1 MTARTAKGLCG
12 NLLPCLD
19 HSEVGKPSTEALA
32 KTNMGTITSEEIA
45 EMMRPAPNAAAML
58 ITPKGIFHVRTD
70 SPLWVRRL
78 AWKITQHR
86 PLFLQR
92 GVLLTSPWAATGE
105 HRWDIQFPWM
115 FASGC
120 A

>member
-32 KTNMGTITSEEIA
+32 KTNMGTITSEEII

-70 SPLWVRRL
+70 SPLWVRL
-78 AWKITQHR
+78 PGSIAGTFSPLGLCPAMTVNLNPPQHKI
-86 PLFLQR
+86 
-92 GVLLTSPWAATGE
+92 
-105 HRWDIQFPWM
+105 
-115 FASGC
+115 
-120 A
+120 